1 MEKGEPTF
9 VPEWLRSTGNVLG
22 SGSSAQHYSSASN
35 HSDVSSPTHP
45 TRNRNSKTISEFNST
60 RSAFVDRTSPSNSK
74 RSSSNG
80 PAKHAYSNFS
90 RNHRDK
96 DRDRD
101 KERSSFADS
110 WDRGGS
116 EPLGSLG
123 SILTSRNEKDTL
135 RRTVSMV
142 PRKQS
147 DVLPR
152 RVGVDLKNGSGNHA
166 SGNGLISGT
175 MRSGSI
181 SKVVFEKDFPSLG
194 SEEKQGLPEIGRVSS
209 PGLSTAVQ
217 SLPVT
222 SSALINGEGW
232 TSALAEAPTLI
243 GNNSTISLPVQQ
255 TAALSASVSTATFGA
270 PTAVTGLNMAE
281 ALTQAPS
288 KTRAAPQLSVQTQR
302 REEWAIKQ
310 SRQLIPVTPSMT
322 KSSVLISDKSK
333 PKIVNKATDM
343 NMATKNLQQQP
354 TLLHTGHQ
362 SLLGAISSLMHEN
375 ISWKT
380 FVLKPGWEN
389 GVTASPKDVASP
401 TNNNTRP
408 ANGQLPTPAVATAP
422 PKSPKN
428 PKHTSGDRKA
438 GNLSLISALN
448 VEKRPLQGQS
458 RSDFFNHLKKKTSM
472 NTSTVI
478 PETVSPS
485 SKEKSYDV
493 DKAGIDAPPSPQYI
507 QNGAQL
513 NSNSSDFEEIQ
524 KLPEA
529 DVAFLRSLGWEETSG
544 EDEGLTEEEIRSF
557 FQQHLSSAKLKLC
570 DGVLQKLL
578 ECYAKISS
586 GGVSSEL
593 SSGDSGSAI

>member
-135 RRTVSMV
+135 RTYI
-142 PRKQS
+142 
-147 DVLPR
+147 
-152 RVGVDLKNGSGNHA
+152 GVDLKNGSGNHA

-362 SLLGAISSLMHEN
+362 SLLGGHIKSDAP
-375 ISWKT
+375 KT
-380 FVLKPGWEN
+380 SHGKLFVLKPGWEN

-408 ANGQLPTPAVATAP
+408 ANGQLPTPSVATAP

-472 NTSTVI
+472 NSSTVI

-513 NSNSSDFEEIQ
+513 NSNGSDFEEIQ